1 MSAVPG
7 FGMPEQIGRGEWAAA
22 TPDGRTIL
30 FVGLAETGSGLFK
43 ADADGR
49 HVVSLFHPGIAVAPA
64 ITADGQSVVYGSLQ
78 GPMIVPIGGGTP
90 KQIVQLVGS
99 IAIEGFDVSP
109 DGKSIAIVSRQE
121 DEKLVLI
128 VCGLPVC
135 ASRRTLTM
143 PSSVPAGVRWTPDGR
158 DIAYV
163 DGDTQTNLWVQPLDG
178 APAHQLTH
186 FTDGR
191 TIPSFAWSRDGKRLA
206 VARETVTNDIVLF
219 KGLKR

>member
-1 MSAVPG
+1 MSVVPG
-7 FGMPEQIGRGEWAAA
+7 LSMSEQIGRGEWAAA
-22 TPDGRTIL
+22 TPDGQTIV

-49 HVVSLFHPGIAVAPA
+49 HVVSLFHPGIAVGPV
-64 ITADGQSVVYGSLQ
+64 ITPDGKNVVYGSLL
-78 GPMIVPIGGGTP
+78 GTMVVPIEGGTP
-90 KQIVQLVGS
+90 KPIPQLSG
-99 IAIEGFDVSP
+99 EGFALSP
-109 DGKSIAIVSRQE
+109 DGKSVAIVSRQE
-121 DEKLVLI
+121 DQKLVLN
-128 VCGLPVC
+128 VCDFPMC

-143 PSSVPAGVRWTPDGR
+143 PSSVPASVRWTPDGQG
-158 DIAYV
+158 IAYV

>member
-1 MSAVPG
+1 MDGPSYS
-7 FGMPEQIGRGEWAAA
+7 WAS
-22 TPDGRTIL
+22 R
-30 FVGLAETGSGLFK
+30 ETGSGLFK

-49 HVVSLFHPGIAVAPA
+49 HAVSLVHPGIAVGPV
-64 ITADGQSVVYGSLQ
+64 ITPDGHNVVYGSLQ
-78 GPMIVPIGGGTP
+78 GPMIVPIEGGTP
-90 KQIVQLVGS
+90 KQIELGAGS
-99 IAIEGFDVSP
+99 SLQKDSTYHPTENRSP
-109 DGKSIAIVSRQE
+109 SSWRQE
-121 DEKLVLI
+121 DQKLVLL
-128 VCGLPVC
+128 VCDFPVC

-143 PSSVPAGVRWTPDGR
+143 PSSVPASVRWTPDGR
-158 DIAYV
+158 GIAYV

-178 APAHQLTH
+178 TPAHQLTQ